1 MIKITLAALFTLFFS
16 SQSFASFAYGS
27 RVQVKDGVMPI
38 ENFSL
43 GADVS
48 VLDSGSTLGAM
59 SLTEER
65 VSFSSGTG
73 PNANMMGMIYLNYGD
88 EGAGLVVTPGQVF
101 LTANQRLVP
110 ASKLTIGDQLLSKDG
125 KSVPIRAI
133 SVGNYHGGVH
143 HIATESDSTF
153 GNYLIVG
160 GVWVGSYK
168 IEIFYNSGNLKDIN
182 IFQDQPLR

>member
-1 MIKITLAALFTLFFS
+1 MARGFWGRLWSEFPSGQCHHGHFPHKSWVPNVEFYELSIQKKVFLPSGFFS
-16 SQSFASFAYGS
+16 KSS
-27 RVQVKDGVMPI
+27 
-38 ENFSL
+38 
-43 GADVS
+43 
-48 VLDSGSTLGAM
+48 DS
-59 SLTEER
+59 
-65 VSFSSGTG
+65 SSCS
-73 PNANMMGMIYLNYGD
+73 ANMKGMIYLSYGD
-88 EGAGLVVTPGQVF
+88 EGVGLLVTPGQVF

-153 GNYLIVG
+153 GNYLIIG

-168 IEIFYNSGNLKDIN
+168 IEIFYNSANLKDIY
-182 IFQDQPLR
+182 IFQDWPLR